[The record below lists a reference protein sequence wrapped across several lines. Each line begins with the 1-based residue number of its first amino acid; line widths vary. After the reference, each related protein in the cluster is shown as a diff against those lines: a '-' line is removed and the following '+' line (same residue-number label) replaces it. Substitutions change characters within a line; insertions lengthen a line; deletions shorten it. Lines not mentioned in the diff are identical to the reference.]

1 MRSRLALIAL
11 AAALAGCGGD
21 DGDDRREAVSAYIRG
36 ANTALQRSAAAFGE
50 ADRALRDFSLERSK
64 AGESERDLESVL
76 DTLGS
81 VRAALA
87 ELRPPV
93 EARKL
98 HADTLELVDV
108 QLELAGDLRGLA
120 GHLPAA
126 AGVLRDAEAARAMLQ
141 RALESSGTAAEQAAA
156 SRAYAAGVGR
166 SLADLRAL
174 EPPEILADWHAGQLN
189 VLRTSQTL
197 AIDLADALEAENETE
212 IRRVLS
218 GFEKISQ
225 QATSAARA
233 QALAVRA
240 FNRRVEAQR
249 ALVTKIASEQRRLD
263 RTVR

>member
-1 MRSRLALIAL
+1 MRSRLVLVAL

-21 DGDDRREAVSAYIRG
+21 DSDDRREAVSAYIRD
-36 ANTALQRSAAAFGE
+36 ANTALQRSAAALGR
-50 ADRALRDFSLERSK
+50 ADRALRDFSLEGAK
-64 AGESERDLESVL
+64 AGESERDLRSVL

-87 ELRPPV
+87 GLRPPE

-108 QLELAGDLRGLA
+108 QLELAGDLRELA

-126 AGVLRDAEAARAMLQ
+126 ARVLGDAEAARTKLQ
-141 RALESSGTAAEQAAA
+141 RSLESSGTAAEQAAA
-156 SRAYAAGVGR
+156 SRAYAASVGR
-166 SLADLRAL
+166 SLADLQAL
-174 EPPEILADWHAGQLN
+174 EPPEILADWHTGQLH
-189 VLRTSQTL
+189 VLRTSHSL
-197 AIDLADALEAENETE
+197 AIDLADALTAGNETE
-212 IRRVLS
+212 IRRVIS

-249 ALVTKIASEQRRLD
+249 ALVTRIASQQRRLD

>member
-1 MRSRLALIAL
+1 VRSRLALIAL

-21 DGDDRREAVSAYIRG
+21 DGDDRREAVSAYIRD
-36 ANTALQRSAAAFGE
+36 ANTALQRSAAAFGR
-50 ADRALRDFSLERSK
+50 ADRALRDFSLEGAK
-64 AGESERDLESVL
+64 AAKSERDLDSAL
-76 DTLGS
+76 DTLRS

-98 HADTLELVDV
+98 HADTLELVGV

-126 AGVLRDAEAARAMLQ
+126 ARVLRDAEAARAQLQ

-156 SRAYAAGVGR
+156 SRAYATSVGR

-174 EPPEILADWHAGQLN
+174 EPPEILADWHAAQLN

-197 AIDLADALEAENETE
+197 ASDLGDALETE
-212 IRRVLS
+212 KSSRARTTRPTRTRPTRI
-218 GFEKISQ
+218 
-225 QATSAARA
+225 APTAARA
-233 QALAVRA
+233 S
-240 FNRRVEAQR
+240 
-249 ALVTKIASEQRRLD
+249 TS
-263 RTVR
+263 

>member
-11 AAALAGCGGD
+11 AAALTGCGGD
-21 DGDDRREAVSAYIRG
+21 DGDDRREAVSAYIRE
-36 ANTALQRSAAAFGE
+36 ANTGLQRSAAAVGR
-50 ADRALRDFSLERSK
+50 ADQALRDFSLEGAK

-87 ELRPPV
+87 GLRPPV

-108 QLELAGDLRGLA
+108 QLELAGDLRELA

-126 AGVLRDAEAARAMLQ
+126 ARVLRDAEAARAKLQ
-141 RALESSGTAAEQAAA
+141 RALESSRTAAEQAAA
-156 SRAYAAGVGR
+156 ARAYAARARR

-174 EPPEILADWHAGQLN
+174 EPPEILADWHTGQLN
-189 VLRTSQTL
+189 VLRTSQML
-197 AIDLADALEAENETE
+197 ASDLADALETENETE

-249 ALVTKIASEQRRLD
+249 ALLTRISSEQRRLD
-263 RTVR
+263 RELR